1 MNDEPLIEKL
11 NEAEHVNLSDQAA
24 ADAINLLMVTIPVNA
39 PIGAIIKYAVD
50 NGIYGKVNADAFDP
64 SLPRNQRIA
73 IWNIKGWVDNPSN
86 PSEVADMT
94 SQTAATMI
102 ADLVQY
108 GYATESHAQE
118 LAGMGFKTIR
128 WVDHHGYGTQSADS
142 IRVARDVINGAAAKR
157 ALWTQQNVNRYN
169 TTQAMIDRYKHG
181 DEDLVISGNL

>member
-1 MNDEPLIEKL
+1 MNYEALIEELKKPQYL
-11 NEAEHVNLSDQAA
+11 GTSDQAS
-24 ADAINLLMVTIPVNA
+24 ADAINLLMVTIPVNV

-50 NGIYGKVNADAFDP
+50 HGIYGKVNADAYDP
-64 SLPRNQRIA
+64 SLPRDQRIA

-108 GYATESHAQE
+108 GYATQAHAQE
-118 LAGMGFKTIR
+118 LAGMGFKTIL
-128 WVDHHGYGTQSADS
+128 WVDHVSIGTQSADS
-142 IRVARDVINGAAAKR
+142 IRVARDVLNGAAAKR
-157 ALWTQQNVNRYN
+157 ALWTQQNIDRYN
-169 TTQAMIDRYKHG
+169 STQAMIDRYKHG

>member
-11 NEAEHVNLSDQAA
+11 NEAQHLNLSDQAA

-50 NGIYGKVNADAFDP
+50 QGIYGKVNADAFDP
-64 SLPRNQRIA
+64 GLPRKQRIA

-102 ADLVQY
+102 ADLIQY
-108 GYATESHAQE
+108 GYATPLQAQE
-118 LAGMGFKTIR
+118 LGAMGFKTIR
-128 WVDHHGYGTQSADS
+128 WVDHIGIGTQSADS
-142 IRVARDVINGAAAKR
+142 IRVARDVLNGATAKR
-157 ALWTQQNVNRYN
+157 ALWTQQNIDRYN
-169 TTQAMIDRYKHG
+169 STQAMIDQWKHG

>member
-11 NEAEHVNLSDQAA
+11 NESQHVNLSDQAA

-64 SLPRNQRIA
+64 SLPRDQRIA

-102 ADLVQY
+102 SDLVQY

-128 WVDHHGYGTQSADS
+128 WVDHVGIGTQSADS
-142 IRVARDVINGAAAKR
+142 IRVARDVLNGAAAKR
-157 ALWTQQNVNRYN
+157 ALYTQQNIDRYN
-169 TTQAMIDRYKHG
+169 TTQAIIDQYKYG
-181 DEDLVISGNL
+181 DKDLVISGNL